1 MGSPLSP
8 VIANIFMESFE
19 NDALSSFRSQPK
31 LWIRY
36 VDDTFVLWPHGDTE
50 LNSFHDHLNSQHPSI
65 QFTKEEEIDE
75 KIPFLDV
82 LVERKL
88 KGIST
93 RVYRNPTH
101 TDRYIHYKSNHHPCV
116 KSGIIK
122 CLRNRLDRVCDKS
135 SKRDELNHLRSVF
148 QANGYPP
155 QVVSRAL
162 RPRAQCQQDLD
173 TADKPKILY
182 VPYIQ
187 HITEPIQRVCRK
199 LGVKIVFRTPHT
211 LRQQLVKLKTARPK
225 LKKNVIY
232 KVPCLDCTSVYI
244 GETGRCLQVRLTEH
258 KAAVKRGDR
267 KNAIATH
274 AWDHNHRVNWE
285 GAQVIQTEPFYWKRR
300 VLEAIIIRNHDTTSN
315 LDCGLSLDPLW
326 TPLLDIRN

>member
-1 MGSPLSP
+1 M
-8 VIANIFMESFE
+8 
-19 NDALSSFRSQPK
+19 
-31 LWIRY
+31 
-36 VDDTFVLWPHGDTE
+36 
-50 LNSFHDHLNSQHPSI
+50 
-65 QFTKEEEIDE
+65 
-75 KIPFLDV
+75 
-82 LVERKL
+82 
-88 KGIST
+88 
-93 RVYRNPTH
+93 
-101 TDRYIHYKSNHHPCV
+101 

-122 CLRNRLDRVCDKS
+122 CLRNRLYRVCDKS
-135 SKRDELNHLRSVF
+135 TKRDELNHLRSVL

-155 QVVSRAL
+155 QVVSWAL

-173 TADKPKILY
+173 AADNPKILY
-182 VPYIQ
+182 LPYIQ

-199 LGVKIVFRTPHT
+199 LGVKIVFRTPQT
-211 LRQQLVKLKTARPK
+211 LRQQLVRLKTARPK
-225 LKKNVIY
+225 LKKKNVIY

-258 KAAVKRGDR
+258 KVAVRRGDR
-267 KNAIATH
+267 KNGIATH

-326 TPLLDIRN
+326 TPLLDI